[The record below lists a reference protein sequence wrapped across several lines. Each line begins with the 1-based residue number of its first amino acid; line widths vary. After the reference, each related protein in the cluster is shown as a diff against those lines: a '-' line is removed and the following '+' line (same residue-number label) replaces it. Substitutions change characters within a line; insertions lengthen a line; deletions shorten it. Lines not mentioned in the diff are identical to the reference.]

1 MNPLQTAVAAAA
13 TFAAVIAAG
22 YVTGVVGSLY
32 DEKPAETISA
42 PADVV
47 AAPAPA
53 PVSAPPPEPTEDA
66 YGSYGDDATL
76 DRLVDRC
83 ESGHLESCVE
93 LYWESDIDSGYER
106 YAKRE
111 TTESE
116 LMGDTPVGDM
126 TQGNTYYSPT
136 DALEFI
142 WAGYGAS
149 ERNDWCEAYN
159 NFGPELSHSFVVDG
173 MNGSAQE
180 PTLREFINVFDPKC

>member
-1 MNPLQTAVAAAA
+1 MNIPITRTGMIAGVTIAAVLAVGCTSEEAVEQPVEIGSAVA
-13 TFAAVIAAG
+13 F
-22 YVTGVVGSLY
+22 
-32 DEKPAETISA
+32 E
-42 PADVV
+42 
-47 AAPAPA
+47 APAPE
-53 PVSAPPPEPTEDA
+53 PEPEPTEDA
-66 YGSYGDDATL
+66 YGSYGDDPRM

-83 ESGHLESCVE
+83 EIGHTSSCVE

-126 TQGNTYYSPT
+126 TQETTYYSPT
-136 DALEFI
+136 DALEYI

-149 ERNDWCEAYN
+149 DRNDWCEAYN
-159 NFGPELSHSFVVDG
+159 DFGPELSHSFVVDG